1 MKFRHSA
8 PAVSITAVVL
18 VLLGS
23 AWATSRLFASLLEE
37 IEADRFA
44 LMEAVATK
52 TIADAQEKA
61 IGTAELVARLGSVR
75 SRFEAGDREGLLGE
89 LGDTFA
95 FQKERFG
102 LRKAEFATPPATMFL
117 RLHNPTQGIGEDVSA
132 FRPILVRANT
142 ARQPEKGAS
151 VSHSGPAIAGIA
163 PVTSASGTHLGTVE
177 FGLDY
182 GPLLDGV
189 KATYGLDAAL
199 LFDDA
204 LLREVATRLPAATL
218 SESNRVGAYL
228 RFYDTNADRMRGL
241 LTDQEVTGGARRFV
255 GAVAGVPY
263 GVVVLPVTDY
273 AGQNIGLLAV
283 AGDFS
288 SSRSSAT
295 RMLVW
300 QGLLVLLGSVVSAGV
315 ILVAIRGL
323 VLRPLGL
330 LQSRMEA
337 LAAGDRTQAVDA
349 EALGLCEEMTQFAAA
364 YEAVRNSGSGS

>member
-1 MKFRHSA
+1 MKFRRSA
-8 PAVSITAVVL
+8 PAVSIAAVVL
-18 VLLGS
+18 VLFGS

-37 IEADRFA
+37 IEADRFS

-75 SRFEAGDREGLLGE
+75 AGLEAGDRDGLLRE

-117 RLHNPTQGIGEDVSA
+117 RLHNPAQGIGEDVSA
-132 FRPILVRANT
+132 FRPNLVRANT
-142 ARQPEKGAS
+142 AHQPEMGAS

-163 PVTSASGTHLGTVE
+163 PVTASSGAHLGTVE

-182 GPLLDGV
+182 GPLLDGM
-189 KATYGLDAAL
+189 KSTYGLDAAL

-204 LLREVATRLPAATL
+204 MLREIATKLPAATL
-218 SESNRVGAYL
+218 AESNRVGSYL
-228 RFYDTNADRMRGL
+228 RFYDTHAERMRGL
-241 LTDQEVTGGARRFV
+241 VTDEDVSGSSRRFV
-255 GAVAGVPY
+255 RDVQGVTY

-273 AGQNIGLLAV
+273 ADQPIGLLAV

-315 ILVAIRGL
+315 ILVSIRGL
-323 VLRPLGL
+323 VLRPLLL
-330 LQSRMEA
+330 LQTRMEA

-349 EALGLCEEMTQFAAA
+349 EALGLCEEMTTFAAA
-364 YEAVRNSGSGS
+364 YEAVRKSGSDS

>member
-1 MKFRHSA
+1 MKFRRSA
-8 PAVSITAVVL
+8 PAVSIAAVVL
-18 VLLGS
+18 VLFGS

-37 IEADRFA
+37 IEADRFS

-75 SRFEAGDREGLLGE
+75 TGLEAGDRDGLLRE

-117 RLHNPTQGIGEDVSA
+117 RLHNPAQGIGEDVSA
-132 FRPILVRANT
+132 FRPNLVRANT
-142 ARQPEKGAS
+142 AHQPEMGAS

-163 PVTSASGTHLGTVE
+163 PVTASSGAHLGTVE

-182 GPLLDGV
+182 GPLLDGM
-189 KATYGLDAAL
+189 KSTYGLDAAL

-204 LLREVATRLPAATL
+204 MLREIATKLPAATL
-218 SESNRVGAYL
+218 AESNRVGSYL
-228 RFYDTNADRMRGL
+228 RFYDTHAERMRGL
-241 LTDQEVTGGARRFV
+241 VTDEDVSGSSRRFV
-255 GAVAGVPY
+255 RDVQGVTY

-273 AGQNIGLLAV
+273 ADQPIGLLAV

-315 ILVAIRGL
+315 ILVSIRGL
-323 VLRPLGL
+323 VLRPLLL
-330 LQSRMEA
+330 LQTRMEA

-349 EALGLCEEMTQFAAA
+349 EALGLCEEMTTFAAA
-364 YEAVRNSGSGS
+364 YEAVRKSGSDS